1 MTASSPPV
9 RATGTRSRAGNAMAR
24 TRLAVLEGAARSLAR
39 SGVRGTTMTDIAA
52 AGGVAKGTLYNH
64 FRRREDVFAAL
75 AEHEIRALG
84 ELARESA
91 GDDLGAA
98 LVLAAERIGAH
109 PAVVR
114 IATSEPELLGAMLVP
129 HDGVRRAAE
138 EEVAATLR
146 STSRDASPPYVD
158 VVVRWLL
165 SYIAQPGESPA
176 AGASVLVA
184 GLPDA
189 RS

>member
-1 MTASSPPV
+1 
-9 RATGTRSRAGNAMAR
+9 MAR

-52 AGGVAKGTLYNH
+52 AGGIAKGTLYNH

-84 ELARESA
+84 ELVRNTA

-98 LVLAAERIGAH
+98 LVLAAERVAAH
-109 PAVVR
+109 PAVQRV
-114 IATSEPELLGAMLVP
+114 AALEPELRGTLLVP
-129 HDGVRRAAE
+129 AAAVLRTAE
-138 EEVAATLR
+138 GEIAETLR
-146 STSRDASPPYVD
+146 RCGRDAAPAYVD
-158 VVVRWLL
+158 VVLRWLL
-165 SYIAQPGESPA
+165 SYVVRPGDSPA
-176 AGASVLVA
+176 AGAAVLVA

-189 RS
+189 D